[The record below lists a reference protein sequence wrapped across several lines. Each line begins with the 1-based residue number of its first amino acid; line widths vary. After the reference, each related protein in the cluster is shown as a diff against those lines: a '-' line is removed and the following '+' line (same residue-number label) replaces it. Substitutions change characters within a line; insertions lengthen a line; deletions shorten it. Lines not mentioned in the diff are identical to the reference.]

1 MRILQVIAVMGQ
13 GGAERMA
20 LQLATDGVRHGEP
33 AAIAAVPGD
42 WADRVP
48 GSGAQFYPIPLLR
61 RSPLAVAEGV
71 RALRGAVNTF
81 RPDIVHTHNV
91 VVTAGMRGALTTIR
105 HRPRMLTTF
114 HGTPPERYRRAALL
128 LRGTTPHIVAC
139 SASVGRKLAAAGYP
153 AGRIEVIPNG
163 ARLEPATPER
173 IDAARERYGL
183 TAERTVVVGVG
194 RLVPQKA
201 WHLLIEAAESIEG
214 ADIVVAGTGELHEE
228 LAAQAAAR
236 GGRVRFLGPVDDV
249 AAVLACAG
257 CFVSTSRWEG
267 LPLTLLE
274 ALSLGVPAVSTAVD
288 GVADVITEDAAVLVP
303 PGAPAAVA
311 REVQR
316 VLDDPTHAAQLS
328 AAANLLAADWAPEL
342 MIERYRDAYRRLIG
356 R

>member
-1 MRILQVIAVMGQ
+1 MRVMQVIAVMGQ

-20 LQLATDGVRHGEP
+20 LQLATDGAQHGEP
-33 AAIAAVPGD
+33 VAIAAVPGD
-42 WADRVP
+42 WADRVA
-48 GSGAQFYPIPLLR
+48 GSGAQFYPIPLLS
-61 RSPLAVAEGV
+61 RSPLAVAQGV
-71 RALRGAVNTF
+71 RALRAAVERF

-91 VVTAGMRGALTTIR
+91 VVTAGMRSALLTVR
-105 HRPRMLTTF
+105 PRPRMLTTF

-128 LRGTTPHIVAC
+128 LRGTTPHVVAC
-139 SASVGRKLAAAGYP
+139 SASVGRKLAGAGYP
-153 AGRIEVIPNG
+153 DDRIEVIPNG
-163 ARLEPATPER
+163 ARMEPATPER
-173 IDAARERYGL
+173 IEAARARYGL
-183 TAERTVVVGVG
+183 TAGRTVVGVG

-214 ADIVVAGTGELHEE
+214 ADIVVAGTGGLHDE
-228 LAAQAAAR
+228 LAAQAAAA

-249 AAVLACAG
+249 AAVLACAD

-303 PGAPAAVA
+303 PGDPTAVA

-316 VLDDPTHAAQLS
+316 VLDDRDHAARLS
-328 AAANLLAADWAPEL
+328 AAANELAADWAPEL
-342 MIERYRDAYRRLIG
+342 MIERYRDAYRRLIS

>member
-1 MRILQVIAVMGQ
+1 MQVIAVMGQ

-20 LQLATDGVRHGEP
+20 LQLATDGARHGEP
-33 AAIAAVPGD
+33 AAIAAEPGD
-42 WADRVP
+42 WADRVA
-48 GSGAQFYPIPLLR
+48 GSGAQFYPVPLLR
-61 RSPLAVAEGV
+61 RSPLTVVEGV
-71 RALRGAVNTF
+71 RALRGAVNRF

-91 VVTAGMRGALTTIR
+91 VVTVGMRGALTTVR
-105 HRPRMLTTF
+105 GRPRMLTTF
-114 HGTPPERYRRAALL
+114 HGTSPERYRRAALL

-139 SASVGRKLAAAGYP
+139 SASVGRNLAEAGYP
-153 AGRIEVIPNG
+153 AARIEVIPNG
-163 ARLEPATPER
+163 ARMEPATPER

-183 TAERTVVVGVG
+183 TAQRTVVGVG

-249 AAVLACAG
+249 AAVLACAD

-303 PGAPAAVA
+303 PGDPAAVA
-311 REVQR
+311 REVQG
-316 VLDDPTHAAQLS
+316 VLDDPAHAAQLS
-328 AAANLLAADWAPEL
+328 AAANLLAANWAPEL

>member
-1 MRILQVIAVMGQ
+1 MQVIAVMGQ

-20 LQLATDGVRHGEP
+20 LQLATDGAGHGEP

-48 GSGAQFYPIPLLR
+48 ASGAQFYPIPLLR

-71 RALRGAVNTF
+71 RALRTAVSQF

-91 VVTAGMRGALTTIR
+91 VVTAGMRGALTTVR

-114 HGTPPERYRRAALL
+114 HGTPPENYRRAALV

-139 SASVGRKLAAAGYP
+139 SESVGRKLAAAGYP
-153 AGRIEVIPNG
+153 QARIEVIPNG
-163 ARLEPATPER
+163 ARMEPATPER
-173 IDAARERYGL
+173 IEAARTRYGL
-183 TAERTVVVGVG
+183 TAERTVVGVG

-201 WHLLIEAAESIEG
+201 WHLLIEAAGSIEG
-214 ADIVVAGTGELHEE
+214 ADIVVAGTGDLHGE
-228 LAAQAAAR
+228 LAAQAAAA

-249 AAVLACAG
+249 AAVLACAD

-303 PGAPAAVA
+303 PGDPAAVA

-316 VLDDPTHAAQLS
+316 MLDDPDHAARLS
-328 AAANLLAADWAPEL
+328 RAANLLAADWAPEL
-342 MIERYRDAYRRLIG
+342 MIERYREAYRRLIG

>member
-1 MRILQVIAVMGQ
+1 
-13 GGAERMA
+13 
-20 LQLATDGVRHGEP
+20 VRHG
-33 AAIAAVPGD
+33 
-42 WADRVP
+42 
-48 GSGAQFYPIPLLR
+48 
-61 RSPLAVAEGV
+61 
-71 RALRGAVNTF
+71 
-81 RPDIVHTHNV
+81 
-91 VVTAGMRGALTTIR
+91 
-105 HRPRMLTTF
+105 PRMLTTF
-114 HGTPPERYRRAALL
+114 HGTPPENYRRAAML
-128 LRGTTPHIVAC
+128 LRGTTPQIVAC
-139 SASVGRKLAAAGYP
+139 SASVGRKLAEAGYP
-153 AGRIEVIPNG
+153 ADRIEVIPNG
-163 ARLEPATPER
+163 ARMEPATPER
-173 IDAARERYGL
+173 IEAARERYGL
-183 TAERTVVVGVG
+183 TAERTVVGVG

-201 WHLLIEAAESIEG
+201 WHLLIEAAGSIEG

-228 LAAQAAAR
+228 LAAQSAAR

-249 AAVLACAG
+249 AAVLACAD

-303 PGAPAAVA
+303 PGDPAAVA

-316 VLDDPTHAAQLS
+316 VLDDPAHAAQLS

>member
-20 LQLATDGVRHGEP
+20 LQLATDGARHGEP

-48 GSGAQFYPIPLLR
+48 DSGAQFYPIPLLR
-61 RSPLAVAEGV
+61 RSPLAVVEGV
-71 RALRGAVNTF
+71 RALRGAVTRF

-91 VVTAGMRGALTTIR
+91 VVTAGMRGALTTVR
-105 HRPRMLTTF
+105 HGPRMLTTF
-114 HGTPPERYRRAALL
+114 HGTPPENYRRAAML

-139 SASVGRKLAAAGYP
+139 SASVGRKLAEAGYP

-163 ARLEPATPER
+163 ARMEPATPER
-173 IDAARERYGL
+173 IEAARERYGL
-183 TAERTVVVGVG
+183 TAERTVVGVG

-201 WHLLIEAAESIEG
+201 WHLLIEAAGSIEG

-228 LAAQAAAR
+228 LAAQSAAR

-249 AAVLACAG
+249 AAVLACAD

-303 PGAPAAVA
+303 PGDPAAVA

-316 VLDDPTHAAQLS
+316 VLDDPAHAGQLS

-342 MIERYRDAYRRLIG
+342 MIERYRDAYQRLIG